1 MSRAERAFGLVDRRH
16 EILEVLAEIGRAE
29 FADAIEVTVG
39 ALGHHGE
46 FGGDGGEFASSHTG
60 TLSRS
65 RSVRHLES
73 GHVESR
79 ARNSLRPVLPGR

>member
-16 EILEVLAEIGRAE
+16 EILQVLAEIGRAE
-29 FADAIEVTVG
+29 FADAIEVAIG
-39 ALGHHGE
+39 SLGHHGE

-60 TLSRS
+60 TLSRL

-73 GHVESR
+73 ALTESGV
-79 ARNSLRPVLPGR
+79 RNSLRPVLPGR